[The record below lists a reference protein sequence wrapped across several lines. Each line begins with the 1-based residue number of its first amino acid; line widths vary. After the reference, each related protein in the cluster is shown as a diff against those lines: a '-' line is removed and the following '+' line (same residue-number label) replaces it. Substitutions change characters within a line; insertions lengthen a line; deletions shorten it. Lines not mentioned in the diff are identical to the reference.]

1 MEDLLEGLNEAQR
14 EAVTATE
21 GFVRVIAGAGSGKT
35 RALSHRFAFLVN
47 ELGILPGNILCVTF
61 TNKSAAEMR
70 QRIHRLTG
78 DDDTGYINTFHG
90 FGVSVL
96 QEDSHAVGYPKR
108 FLVLDNADI
117 DAMLQMIY
125 EERGLSLRD
134 MTFRA
139 ARDMIEIRKL
149 FKEPEYYRDMLSL
162 SLDALKQRYLDAVQA
177 GDMIFYGYLY
187 QERKCFGLDYN
198 DLIKF
203 TLHIFQENEAIRLK
217 WQKRLE
223 YIMIDE
229 FQDID
234 GLQYGL
240 MEVLCGYHRNLFI
253 VGDPDQTIYTWRGA
267 NVKYL
272 LDFDKQFPGT
282 KTILMTENYRSTP
295 EILSAANALIAQ
307 NAARIPKELRP
318 TLPSGGPVLCHF
330 GENPVTEAGW
340 MAGEMSKLREKGVPY
355 RDMAVLYRAHYV
367 TRAVEGVLLRE
378 KIPYT
383 IYSGVPFF
391 SRMEIKDALSYLRML
406 AYRDDLSFRRIVNA
420 PKRNLGKRRMAFL
433 EEYAAQQ
440 GCPLYRALQ
449 ECLDEPLFK
458 GARARAFVSL
468 IEGLST
474 ECEGR
479 PVSEVLSAV
488 LNESGYEMMLRTE
501 GSQDR
506 LDNLAELKQAVYEY
520 ETTCGEECTLEH
532 YLAHVA
538 LFTNSDTGE
547 VGDRVKLMTVHAAKG
562 LEFPY
567 VFLIGMEEGV
577 FPSEMSKY
585 SEADLEEERRLAYV
599 GITRAKK
606 ELYIS
611 NSVTRMLYGRT
622 QRNEP
627 SRFLREIE
635 PEYIEETRSPVLE
648 QRSRLGGWGSGYGSD
663 TVPGGASGY
672 SGPSGWGRAAS
683 GYGSGYGSRSGYL
696 NKEYNA
702 PMSNNRGFGSDHAG
716 RGSASS
722 SYGGYDSGSGS
733 SGFGSGYG
741 RPAAPKAPVKPA
753 GGAVTSSPRPA
764 AASTGPKHYEPGDIV
779 EHKVFGRGKVLK
791 VKPAAGDQIVE
802 ISFEKVGVK
811 KTMANF
817 APLVKI
823 TTEE

>member
-90 FGVSVL
+90 FCVSVL
-96 QEDSHAVGYPKR
+96 QEDSHVVGYPKS

-420 PKRNLGKRRMAFL
+420 PRRNLGKRRMAFL

-458 GARARAFVSL
+458 GTRARSFVSL

-520 ETTCGEECTLEH
+520 ETTCGEECTLEY

-567 VFLIGMEEGV
+567 VFLCGMNEGI
-577 FPSEMSKY
+577 FPSRKVRTRQGM
-585 SEADLEEERRLAYV
+585 EEERRLAFV
-599 GITRAKK
+599 AVTRAEKG
-606 ELYIS
+606 LYLS
-611 NSVTRMLYGRT
+611 EADGTNFDGSPRYS
-622 QRNEP
+622 
-627 SRFLREIE
+627 SRFLLDMWGTFIPVPE
-635 PEYIEETRSPVLE
+635 PQEGLLKAAR
-648 QRSRLGGWGSGYGSD
+648 GYAES
-663 TVPGGASGY
+663 SN
-672 SGPSGWGRAAS
+672 RA
-683 GYGSGYGSRSGYL
+683 L
-696 NKEYNA
+696 
-702 PMSNNRGFGSDHAG
+702 PPD
-716 RGSASS
+716 
-722 SYGGYDSGSGS
+722 D
-733 SGFGSGYG
+733 
-741 RPAAPKAPVKPA
+741 
-753 GGAVTSSPRPA
+753 GAVLLPVGQRVRHFVFGLGRVLDVDLNRRAHLVRFDDMETPRRISFRAKLEAWPEDVP
-764 AASTGPKHYEPGDIV
+764 STGERQNSDYE
-779 EHKVFGRGKVLK
+779 
-791 VKPAAGDQIVE
+791 
-802 ISFEKVGVK
+802 
-811 KTMANF
+811 
-817 APLVKI
+817 
-823 TTEE
+823 